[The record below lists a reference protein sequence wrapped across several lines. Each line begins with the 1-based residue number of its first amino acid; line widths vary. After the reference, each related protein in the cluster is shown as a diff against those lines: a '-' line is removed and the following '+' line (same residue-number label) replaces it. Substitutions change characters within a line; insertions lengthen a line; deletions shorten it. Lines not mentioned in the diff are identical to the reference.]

1 MSRTLEALI
10 RQRKLKQLY
19 TLTRKELEDMINKHR
34 VENEEWINARKQE
47 LEEERHRLELEKVFC
62 KIADFNFDIF

>member
-1 MSRTLEALI
+1 
-10 RQRKLKQLY
+10 
-19 TLTRKELEDMINKHR
+19 MIKKHR
-34 VENEEWINARKQE
+34 VENEEWINGRKQE

>member
-1 MSRTLEALI
+1 
-10 RQRKLKQLY
+10 
-19 TLTRKELEDMINKHR
+19 MINKHR

-62 KIADFNFDIF
+62 KIASFLAFQHNLNWNL

>member
-1 MSRTLEALI
+1 M
-10 RQRKLKQLY
+10 
-19 TLTRKELEDMINKHR
+19 NKHR

-62 KIADFNFDIF
+62 KIADFNFLYLLTVIYVALRIFF